1 MKTVNDRNNF
11 YVLSCVATMMLL
23 LRRTL
28 VLQQLY
34 STFFNRKDAKLLN
47 PSAQRHNVLN
57 SLCDFAI
64 PIVIGTLRLCVRPFV
79 FLCVFVSPW
88 FNSLNAQQN
97 TENQYRKPLKEVLN
111 DIQKRYG
118 VQIKYDE
125 KLIADKF
132 VNYADWRYRTD
143 VDETLDNVLS
153 LFDMIAKKEKDKVYK
168 LGNYEYY
175 RWLPADGW
183 AELDRIASQYKN
195 VEEWEKR
202 KADLK
207 ECLLE
212 ATQLNHLPA
221 SPGTAPI
228 KANFRKMNG
237 YTIENLAIEI
247 LPGVWVNGSLY
258 KPEKYKGKIPVVLHP
273 QGHWDKHRYRPD
285 CQYTS
290 AAIAK
295 MGAMIF
301 NYDMFAWGESTL
313 QFKYEYHR
321 QSLAMTLQL
330 LAGKRILDYL
340 LSQKDADT
348 SRVAI
353 VGGSGGGTQTV
364 FMTAI
369 DDRIKV
375 SAPVVNLSSYFYGGC
390 PCESGANVHG
400 CMGRTD
406 NMEIAAMA
414 APKPQLVVSDGGDW
428 TDRMPEH
435 DFPYLKKMYSWYGKP
450 GNVMN
455 VHLPNDK
462 HDFGFSKR
470 KPLYEFFAKYLGLNL
485 KPIQATDGSIVDTTI
500 TLEREN
506 AFYVFGDKGEKLP
519 AHAVKGF
526 ENLEKLFADEIQKAK
541 NNQRYKIGLIDL
553 MLLKRQKLG
562 AITLTGQLKADGVE
576 VDMGGLGTRPTFDN
590 QLLTDSVRNQFLKT
604 AKENNVEIFSL
615 AMTGYYA
622 QSFCGREEYKRSIE
636 DCIKTM
642 KLMNVKTAFLPLGV
656 QCDLKKNPSVRDSVV
671 ARLKVA
677 GKMAETANVVI
688 GIETAL
694 SATEE
699 VKLLKEINS
708 PAIKIYFNFSN
719 PLKEGRGLVSELKIL
734 GKDRICMIH
743 ATNKDSVWLEN
754 DPQIDMYKVKKTLDE
769 MGWSGWLVIERSRDA
784 KKPSDTKYNY
794 GANTAYLKKV
804 FQE

>member
-1 MKTVNDRNNF
+1 MKDFFN
-11 YVLSCVATMMLL
+11 YVTSAIATMMLL

-28 VLQQLY
+28 VRSVRY
-34 STFFNRKDAKLLN
+34 SALVSRKGAKILEPKTQIKVEL
-47 PSAQRHNVLN
+47 
-57 SLCDFAI
+57 SLCVFVR
-64 PIVIGTLRLCVRPFV
+64 PLRLCVKSFV
-79 FLCVFVSPW
+79 FLYVFVSPW
-88 FNSLNAQQN
+88 FNSIHAQLNS
-97 TENQYRKPLKEVLN
+97 ENNFKKPLKEVLN

-118 VQIKYDE
+118 VQLKYDE

-132 VNYADWRYRTD
+132 VNYAEWRYRTD
-143 VDETLDNVLS
+143 VEVTLSNVLS
-153 LFDMIAKKEKDKVYK
+153 PLDMIAKKEKDKVYK
-168 LGNYEYY
+168 LGNYEYH
-175 RWLPADGW
+175 RWSVADGW

-195 VEEWEKR
+195 VQEWEKR

-207 ECLLE
+207 ACFLE
-212 ATQLNHLPA
+212 TAQLSPLPS
-221 SPGTAPI
+221 SPGTAPVR
-228 KANFRKMNG
+228 ANFRKMNG

-258 KPEKYKGKIPVVLHP
+258 KPDKYKGKIPVVLHP

-301 NYDMFAWGESTL
+301 NYDMFAWGESML
-313 QFKYEYHR
+313 QFKYEDHR
-321 QSLAMTLQL
+321 RSLALTMQL

-364 FMTAI
+364 YMTAI
-369 DDRIKV
+369 DDRIKI
-375 SAPVVNLSSYFYGGC
+375 SAPVVMVSSYFYGGC

-400 CMGRTD
+400 CVGRT
-406 NMEIAAMA
+406 NHVELAAMA
-414 APKPQLVVSDGGDW
+414 APQPQLVVSDGGDW
-428 TDRMPEH
+428 TDRMPDH
-435 DFPYLKKMYSWYGKP
+435 DFLYLKKMYTWYGKP
-450 GNVMN
+450 DNVTN

-462 HDFGFSKR
+462 HDFGFNKR
-470 KPLYEFFAKYLGLNL
+470 KAVYEFFAKHLGLNL
-485 KPIQATDGSIVDTTI
+485 KPIQVADGSIVDTTI
-500 TLEREN
+500 TLEPEN

-526 ENLEKLFADEIQKAK
+526 ENLEKLFANGIGKARID
-541 NNQRYKIGLIDL
+541 QRYKIGLIDL

-562 AITLTGQLKADGVE
+562 AIPLTAQLKADGVE
-576 VDMGGLGTRPTFDN
+576 VDMGGLGNRPTFDN
-590 QLLTDSVRNQFLKT
+590 QLLNDTIRKQFLQT
-604 AKENNVEIFSL
+604 AKENNIEIFSL

-622 QSFCGREEYKRSIE
+622 QSFCGREEYRRSIE

-642 KLMNVKTAFLPLGV
+642 QLMNVKTAFLPLGV
-656 QCDLKKNPSVRDSVV
+656 KCDLRKNPEVRDSVI

-677 GKMAETANVVI
+677 GRMAETANVVI

-694 SATEE
+694 SANEE
-699 VKLLKEINS
+699 VQLLKDIGS

-719 PLKEGRGLVSELKIL
+719 PLKEGRDLISELKIL

>member
-11 YVLSCVATMMLL
+11 YVPGFIATMMLS

-28 VLQQLY
+28 VHLIHY
-34 STFFNRKDAKLLN
+34 SAFNRKDAKHLN
-47 PSAQRHNVLN
+47 PSTQRHNIVN
-57 SLCDFAI
+57 FLCAFA
-64 PIVIGTLRLCVRPFV
+64 PPLRLCVKPF
-79 FLCVFVSPW
+79 FLLFITLWLNPI
-88 FNSLNAQQN
+88 NAQQN

-118 VQIKYDE
+118 VQLKYDE

-143 VDETLDNVLS
+143 VEVTLSNVLS
-153 LFDMIAKKEKDKVYK
+153 LFDMIAKKEKEKVYK
-168 LGNYEYY
+168 IGNYEYH
-175 RWLPADGW
+175 RWAVADGW

-207 ECLLE
+207 ACFLE
-212 ATQLNHLPA
+212 TVQLDHPPA

-228 KANFRKMNG
+228 RANFRKMNG
-237 YTIENLAIEI
+237 YTIENIAIEI

-285 CQYTS
+285 CQFTS

-321 QSLAMTLQL
+321 QSLAMTMQL
-330 LAGKRILDYL
+330 LAGIRILDYL

-400 CMGRTD
+400 CVGRTD
-406 NMEIAAMA
+406 NMEVAAMA

-450 GNVMN
+450 DNVMN

-470 KPLYEFFAKYLGLNL
+470 KPVYEFFAKYLGLNL
-485 KPIQATDGSIVDTTI
+485 KPIQAADGGIVDTMI
-500 TLEREN
+500 TLEPEH

-519 AHAVKGF
+519 ARAVKGF
-526 ENLEKLFADEIQKAK
+526 ENLEKLFANEIQKLK
-541 NNQRYKIGLIDL
+541 SDQRYKIGLIDL

-590 QLLTDSVRNQFLKT
+590 QLLIDSVRNQFLKT

-636 DCIKTM
+636 DCIRTM
-642 KLMNVKTAFLPLGV
+642 QLMNVKTAFLPLGV
-656 QCDLKKNPSVRDSVV
+656 QCDLKKKPEIRDSVI

-677 GKMAETANVVI
+677 GKMAEAANVVI

-719 PLKEGRGLVSELKIL
+719 PLKEGRDLINELKIL

-754 DPQIDMYKVKKTLDE
+754 DPQIDLYKVKKTLDE

-784 KKPSDTKYNY
+784 RKPSDTKYNY
-794 GANTAYLKKV
+794 GANAAYLKKV
-804 FQE
+804 FQ